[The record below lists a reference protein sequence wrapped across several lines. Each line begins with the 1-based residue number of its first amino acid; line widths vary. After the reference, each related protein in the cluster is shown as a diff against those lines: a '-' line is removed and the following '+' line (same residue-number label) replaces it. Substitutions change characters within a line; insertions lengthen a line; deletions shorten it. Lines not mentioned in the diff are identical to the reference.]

1 MFQKFKSES
10 DGFLEA
16 IEEIFIKLENKT
28 EDTDLN
34 EEDKMNLYFIKT
46 NNLQEKEK
54 KNQINKIKITNLNE
68 KKNYQPIPDIIPDSN
83 PISKLEELQDNFFFP
98 QSNNKLS
105 QKQPETQMNKNF
117 ENSYISKKTTRSNT
131 DNIKKPKFINRKNGR
146 ISEIESIPQRKIHDK
161 FTKDNVTNKIM
172 RFIFNILIIFFNQL
186 LDSLFDGN
194 QYHLHKYVKEVCKG
208 NVDFN
213 KKLMT
218 SQLKTILNL
227 ISDNYDEN
235 LLNNLCENQIII
247 KTFLELKFEDIFN
260 YLRMKKENETTEAN
274 NIFKIKEV
282 QDEIKIAFLD
292 DLNFYSFYKNELDK
306 KKEKNKIIIED
317 NIKND
322 FVKLTN
328 NRVSK
333 SEKMN
338 KKIRKKGKKKKI
350 KINNSSKKFL
360 E

>member
-10 DGFLEA
+10 DEFLEA

-54 KNQINKIKITNLNE
+54 KNQINKIKVTNLNE

-83 PISKLEELQDNFFFP
+83 PISKLEELQENFFFP

-105 QKQPETQMNKNF
+105 QKQLVTQMNKNF

-146 ISEIESIPQRKIHDK
+146 ISEIESIPQRKIHDE

-208 NVDFN
+208 DVDFN

-247 KTFLELKFEDIFN
+247 KTFLELKLEDIFN

-274 NIFKIKEV
+274 NIFKIREV
-282 QDEIKIAFLD
+282 QDKIVFLD

-306 KKEKNKIIIED
+306 KKEKNKEKNKIIIED

-338 KKIRKKGKKKKI
+338 KKNKKKRKKEKDKNK
-350 KINNSSKKFL
+350 
-360 E
+360 